1 MSCRCGLVGLPNV
14 GKSTI
19 FNALTAG
26 KAEVAGYPFTTINP
40 NAGIVPVPD
49 SRLET
54 LGHLLKP
61 PKLTPT
67 TMEFVDIAGLIQ
79 GASQGEG
86 LGNQFLAHIR
96 DVDLLVHVV
105 RGFEAEDI
113 PHIAP
118 NLDPVRDIEIID
130 TELLLADLEI
140 IRRQLLKTEK
150 AGKSGD
156 KKTLAQLQVLKRLE
170 AFVNQGRWA
179 GQFPWT
185 EVERTLLAEV
195 PLLTRKPYLLVANV
209 SEDEWRG
216 RRFLPALET
225 LALAR
230 QVPLIPILGD
240 LEAELQESAPGR
252 TAGVPGRGRDA
263 SIRPDPSD
271 PGQLSTPGPDYL
283 LYHRRPRSP
292 GLDRARRHPGGPL
305 RRSDPFGYGKRLYQ
319 GRGYGQR
326 RSGPPG
332 RGGQGQRGRSDAPG
346 RQGLCGPGWGNSA
359 VPFSAQIN
367 PRSGVSWRRAKIVFA
382 GPVRFFPAQF
392 LPLLPGPVDAG
403 V

>member
-1 MSCRCGLVGLPNV
+1 LSCRCGLVGLPNV

-49 SRLET
+49 SRLQT

-67 TMEFVDIAGLIQ
+67 TVEFVDIAGLIQ

-105 RGFEAEDI
+105 RCFEAQDI

-118 NLDPVRDIEIID
+118 TLDPVRDIEIID

-140 IRRQLLKTEK
+140 IRRQLLKTAK
-150 AGKSGD
+150 AAKSSD
-156 KKTLAQLQVLKRLE
+156 KKTLAQLQVLQRLE
-170 AFVNQGRWA
+170 VFVNQGHWA
-179 GQFPWT
+179 GEFLWS
-185 EVERTLLAEV
+185 EAERTLLAEV

-209 SEDEWRG
+209 SEDEWHS
-216 RRFLPALET
+216 RRLLPALER

-240 LEAELQESAPGR
+240 LEAELQELPPAERQEFLAAAGMPQSGLTRLIQASYQLLGLITFYTIVGPEVRAWTVPAGTPAARCAGQIHSDMEKGFIKAEVMASSDLVRLGAAAKAKEAGLMHLEGR
-252 TAGVPGRGRDA
+252 EYVVRDGE
-263 SIRPDPSD
+263 I
-271 PGQLSTPGPDYL
+271 L
-283 LYHRRPRSP
+283 L
-292 GLDRARRHPGGPL
+292 
-305 RRSDPFGYGKRLYQ
+305 F
-319 GRGYGQR
+319 
-326 RSGPPG
+326 
-332 RGGQGQRGRSDAPG
+332 
-346 RQGLCGPGWGNSA
+346 
-359 VPFSAQIN
+359 
-367 PRSGVSWRRAKIVFA
+367 
-382 GPVRFFPAQF
+382 RFQPK
-392 LPLLPGPVDAG
+392 
-403 V
+403 